1 MDWFIEYK
9 DYFILI
15 ASVISFIAAII
26 VPVITVIGNI
36 YSNKQKYS
44 NDYAHK
50 IIDRRLD
57 TYELIEQALAKLN
70 QSKSTHNHKRIFI
83 FLEEVGEI
91 DIFLTDIENIYK
103 NELWIST
110 DIHYILCRINRFLVY
125 YRESINRNNIEYID
139 RYFQEFIDDTKKPV
153 ITEEYTKLRG
163 LKEPIDQYEVALSL
177 DAEYSQLI
185 NMLYNQ
191 INNDLIRMENVGK
204 FLRGKNNKSISIKKF
219 FSRKY

>member
-15 ASVISFIAAII
+15 ASMISFIAAII
-26 VPVITVIGNI
+26 VSLITVIGNI
-36 YSNKQKYS
+36 YSNRQKYS

-70 QSKSTHNHKRIFI
+70 QSKNTRDDKRIFI

-91 DIFLTDIENIYK
+91 DKFLTDIENIYK

-110 DIHYILCRINRFLVY
+110 DIHHILCRINRFLVY
-125 YRESINRNNIEYID
+125 YREAINSKNIDYIN
-139 RYFQEFIDDTKKPV
+139 RYFQEFINDTEKPV
-153 ITEEYTKLRG
+153 ITEEYTKLRAD
-163 LKEPIDQYEVALSL
+163 KKSIDHYEVALSL
-177 DAEYSQLI
+177 DVEYSHLI
-185 NMLYNQ
+185 NMLHNQ
-191 INNDLIRMENVGK
+191 INDDLIGMDNVGK
-204 FLRGKNNKSISIKKF
+204 FLKGKNNKSTFIKKIF
-219 FSRKY
+219 NCK